1 MVMKLA
7 AVFCVWNDW
16 DWLEISTAHIS
27 PLVDGII
34 VVASERSNHGELS
47 PIPDDWKDKV
57 LIREP
62 QFHVPMHSET
72 DKRNFGLSLARK
84 SGYTHFISMDA
95 DEIYDPLE
103 FTKDKERFNDPNLLG
118 LVCRSQVYFGSPTL
132 TIGLDTTLVPHI
144 HKITPGLRHELNR
157 NYPYAWEGKSIR
169 IDPTRSMNINSG
181 VDLTDSV
188 MHHYSHVRKD
198 YEKKI
203 RNSSARA
210 NLERSTIRQDLV
222 QAKEGYFVKFYGKS
236 LVRVPNDFKIPE
248 INVSNI

>member
-16 DWLEISTAHIS
+16 DWLDISTAHIS
-27 PLVDGII
+27 PIVDGII

-57 LIREP
+57 VIREP

-84 SGYTHFISMDA
+84 SGYAHFISMDS
-95 DEIYDPLE
+95 DEVYDPLE

-132 TIGLDTTLVPHI
+132 TNGLDTTLVPHI
-144 HKITPGLRHELNR
+144 HKITPGLRHEFNR

-169 IDPTRSMNINSG
+169 
-181 VDLTDSV
+181 
-188 MHHYSHVRKD
+188 
-198 YEKKI
+198 
-203 RNSSARA
+203 
-210 NLERSTIRQDLV
+210 
-222 QAKEGYFVKFYGKS
+222 
-236 LVRVPNDFKIPE
+236 
-248 INVSNI
+248 